1 MIRLSA
7 IYTGTRLYQNPRGSA
22 REFFMMRPA
31 TMFALGEENMLRF
44 IRTGAMAA
52 LVSLSG
58 LGLLEA
64 GDITGS
70 WKGFL
75 IGADGTSAE
84 VVVDF
89 TSSGLPLY
97 SYTNNQG
104 VARQVELSKI
114 GQTIEYVPSGGG
126 VQRVVV
132 KAIEVGAGRLSM
144 ELLGSFEKASQGYLD
159 QHFEGALF
167 EYALVPGGLKMKV
180 TTQSTSHFGDKDR
193 IVGGTPQAAVAEGLL
208 KRVR

>member
-1 MIRLSA
+1 MIRPLRSGVAPALLSLL
-7 IYTGTRLYQNPRGSA
+7 TL
-22 REFFMMRPA
+22 
-31 TMFALGEENMLRF
+31 
-44 IRTGAMAA
+44 AA
-52 LVSLSG
+52 VQ
-58 LGLLEA
+58 A

-70 WKGFL
+70 WKGVL
-75 IGADGTSAE
+75 TGADGSSAE
-84 VVVDF
+84 VMVDF
-89 TSSGLPLY
+89 SSSGLPLY

-104 VARQVELSKI
+104 VARQVELSQV

-132 KAIEVGAGRLSM
+132 KAIEVGAGRLAI
-144 ELLGSFEKASQGYLD
+144 EILGSFEKASQGYMD

-180 TTQSTSHFGDKDR
+180 TTQSTSHFGDKDT
-193 IVGGTPQAAVAEGLL
+193 IVGGTPQAAVVEGLL